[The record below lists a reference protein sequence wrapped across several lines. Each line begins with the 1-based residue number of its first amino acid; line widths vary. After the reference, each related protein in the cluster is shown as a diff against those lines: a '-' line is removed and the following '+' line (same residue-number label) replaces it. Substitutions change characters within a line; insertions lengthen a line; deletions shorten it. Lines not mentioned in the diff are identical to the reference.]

1 MFEYE
6 STNWATGPQAQ
17 GTDEFDDC
25 FCAGRGLI
33 VSNDGKHDWVTG
45 RKGKV
50 FVRSKIWSSYEVAA
64 EKEWEGRLAVNDVGR
79 TTYTMKKVE

>member
-25 FCAGRGLI
+25 FCAGSRLI
-33 VSNDGKHDWVTG
+33 VSNDGKH
-45 RKGKV
+45 
-50 FVRSKIWSSYEVAA
+50 E
-64 EKEWEGRLAVNDVGR
+64 EKERESIC
-79 TTYTMKKVE
+79 KKQDMELL

>member
-25 FCAGRGLI
+25 FCAGRMLI
-33 VSNDGKHDWVTG
+33 VSNDGKHDDGVG
-45 RKGKV
+45 RKQGKYL
-50 FVRSKIWSSYEVAA
+50 FVRSKIWELLCSQQKRSGMPIGSEAC
-64 EKEWEGRLAVNDVGR
+64 GQD
-79 TTYTMKKVE
+79 